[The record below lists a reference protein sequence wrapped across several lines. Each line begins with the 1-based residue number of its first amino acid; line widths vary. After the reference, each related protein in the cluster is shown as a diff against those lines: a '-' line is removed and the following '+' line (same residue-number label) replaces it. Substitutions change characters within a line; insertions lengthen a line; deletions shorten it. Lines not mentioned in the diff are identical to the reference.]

1 MNASPPERRRRLG
14 LLAIIGLTVATG
26 LTVGLIA
33 GLIETF
39 GGSGAKALQASVL
52 GVGVLVGMLISI
64 RWWRDADEAVREAH
78 KWAWYWGGSAGIA
91 VVVMLFVLSGWDLI
105 TLKIPPYGDGPDG
118 AILSGSA
125 LTLGLMLAGYLIA
138 WAAWWLRHR

>member
-1 MNASPPERRRRLG
+1 MNASPPKRRRRLN
-14 LLAIIGLTVATG
+14 LLAILGLTVATG

-39 GGSGAKALQASVL
+39 GGSGTKALQASVL

-91 VVVMLFVLSGWDLI
+91 VVVVLFVLSGWDLI
-105 TLKIPPYGDGPDG
+105 TLNIPPYGDGPDG

-125 LTLGLMLAGYLIA
+125 LTLGIMLAGYLIA

>member
-1 MNASPPERRRRLG
+1 MNISPPKRRRRLG

-39 GGSGAKALQASVL
+39 GGSGTKALQASVL

-91 VVVMLFVLSGWDLI
+91 VVVVLFVLSGWDLI
-105 TLKIPPYGDGPDG
+105 TLNIPPYGDGPDG

-125 LTLGLMLAGYLIA
+125 LTLGIMLAGYLIA

>member
-1 MNASPPERRRRLG
+1 MNASPPKRRRRLG
-14 LLAIIGLTVATG
+14 LLAILGLTVAIG
-26 LTVGLIA
+26 LGVGFIA

-39 GGSGAKALQASVL
+39 GGNSTRLLQSAVL
-52 GVGVLVGMLISI
+52 FIGILAGVLISI

-91 VVVMLFVLSGWDLI
+91 VVVVLFVLSGWDLI
-105 TLKIPPYGDGPDG
+105 TLNIPPYGDGPDG

-125 LTLGLMLAGYLIA
+125 MTLCIMLAGYLIA

>member
-1 MNASPPERRRRLG
+1 MNVRSPKPRRPLG
-14 LLAIIGLTVATG
+14 LLAILGLTIVIGLTVG
-26 LTVGLIA
+26 FIA
-33 GLIETF
+33 ALVETF
-39 GGSGAKALQASVL
+39 GGDSAKSLQAIIL
-52 GVGVLVGMLISI
+52 GVGILAGIMISI

-91 VVVMLFVLSGWDLI
+91 VVVVLFVLSGWGMI
-105 TLKIPPYGDGPDG
+105 TLNIPPYGDGPDG

-125 LTLGLMLAGYLIA
+125 LTLGIMLAGYLIA